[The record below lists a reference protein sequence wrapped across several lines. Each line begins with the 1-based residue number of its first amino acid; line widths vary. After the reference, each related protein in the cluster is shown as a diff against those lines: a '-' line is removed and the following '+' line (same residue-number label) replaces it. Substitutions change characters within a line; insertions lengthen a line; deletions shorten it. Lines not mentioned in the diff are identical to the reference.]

1 MSVFHVHE
9 WLALELIDANVC
21 AVGELIENRDQLVVG
36 SITGRIWIIDPG
48 RAGETK
54 QQLLSCL
61 LEDDLAV
68 GIIDIAIANFIAG
81 LEQNLI
87 AILSPQKLIIYR
99 FTSDRE
105 VHQLNILYEHS
116 NTAIAYNMC
125 IGTFGR
131 STASQICVQDMTC
144 SLMVFEAEN
153 QLFNRSVPLVTA
165 LHPGPIVY
173 LSHSDSI
180 ITASSSGILI
190 SYKYSVLAAAS
201 SGKLGKKIP
210 ANWTL
215 NLGDYP
221 LNLEVI
227 DVAPVQPSI
236 VILCKRTLFC
246 LTHGG
251 TIRFTYRFQSVAI
264 SLFAY
269 HSNQDAYVKLCIS
282 TANRMLLFFKDTILV
297 WAAQLLHDAIQ
308 IRLCT
313 FSAVY
318 RSMLVILS
326 NSRISVSYLGTE
338 PSLFRLPAPQT
349 RFIDFQQRYK
359 ELMELEALIRKK
371 PIEPTEGNISKN
383 SLSLNCSYG
392 SLDFK
397 SQTENLSGEIPSLTL
412 NIELSTEARL
422 VDVKLI
428 CSTAFH
434 TEHKYISF
442 PTIDGSQKL
451 STSIY
456 VLHHPIYD
464 LRCKLYAFSSQFD
477 DMISK
482 EFKMPLN
489 LMCHTVTTQRNAQY
503 KTTIESSTTALDI
516 TELFSEFEAES
527 NTAIGF
533 QPYLSETIISIYS
546 SQKHKRYRIQAD
558 SLDFIYLFTDELI
571 TRILMKQPEAKFNC
585 TLPLDSV
592 LHAIN
597 VYREHEKKK
606 LEEEKELERLC
617 ILLRNVQAT
626 ILTKL
631 KGERPTEIDHMNTL
645 LDYTYQQIL
654 CCVDRLEQLNEMLR
668 SASLSLSAAL
678 NLMYLI
684 TSLKGNPLPLDG
696 NIVNNSG
703 QSIWE
708 RIKWIISAF
717 QSIDLHSD
725 PSFND
730 LRNLL
735 QSFCEGTCGTMPHIH
750 EVTKEEHDDDD
761 IDNDDP
767 QQSDTIV
774 NSQLVGQ
781 GIPCENEGAKINLA
795 EVTRGLVTS
804 PCYHCICKNGIIT
817 CIIEKCES
825 LKSCPVA
832 LNRNNDTCCMK
843 CLHCIHLGI
852 KRNNN
857 QIWTSMQDVCTQISC
872 KAGVITSW
880 RIQCVSNC
888 INGRLLAGFC
898 CGLCLT
904 PIKAQDRC
912 IRCDLVL
919 KQWYHCYRFTCPILN
934 CPISQHIKH
943 PKRCCP
949 ECKNH
954 MVISDGS
961 NITVSNGSHC
971 FFRGLRYQVHD
982 TFRIDPCSRCSCQPG
997 GIICKRFVCP
1007 RKECDMSHIFYKPNV
1022 CCPFCYR
1029 KAKACKRIDIS
1040 GNEIIVEH
1048 GTKWTLNNNC
1058 SNCICINGFIKCK
1071 RMTWPWKR
1079 KYPQERQLKKL
1090 DRSCCHECELKES
1103 SCTIFGDSYYITFDN
1118 YNYSFHQMHNTY
1130 ILTQECSLNGIDPQF
1145 KIIGIRNDEKLSLTW
1160 IGRVIIYITLFN
1172 GTFFTIHLLPK
1183 KIIRENTKIINIP
1196 YVRYNNWPEYR
1207 AFEHPSTGY
1216 IVVSFKLIGL
1226 KVIWDGLWLM
1236 RQFQR

>member
-269 HSNQDAYVKLCIS
+269 HSN
-282 TANRMLLFFKDTILV
+282 TILV

-359 ELMELEALIRKK
+359 ELMELEALIRKNRSNQQK
-371 PIEPTEGNISKN
+371 
-383 SLSLNCSYG
+383 
-392 SLDFK
+392 
-397 SQTENLSGEIPSLTL
+397 QTENLSGEIPSLTL

-442 PTIDGSQKL
+442 PTI
-451 STSIY
+451 
-456 VLHHPIYD
+456 
-464 LRCKLYAFSSQFD
+464 D

-668 SASLSLSAAL
+668 SA
-678 NLMYLI
+678 N
-684 TSLKGNPLPLDG
+684 G

-774 NSQLVGQ
+774 NPLIS

-1040 GNEIIVEH
+1040 GNEIIVEPD
-1048 GTKWTLNNNC
+1048 
-1058 SNCICINGFIKCK
+1058 
-1071 RMTWPWKR
+1071 R
-1079 KYPQERQLKKL
+1079 L
-1090 DRSCCHECELKES
+1090 DEAYSVS
-1103 SCTIFGDSYYITFDN
+1103 WFGVG
-1118 YNYSFHQMHNTY
+1118 
-1130 ILTQECSLNGIDPQF
+1130 L
-1145 KIIGIRNDEKLSLTW
+1145 
-1160 IGRVIIYITLFN
+1160 
-1172 GTFFTIHLLPK
+1172 
-1183 KIIRENTKIINIP
+1183 IIRENTKIINIP

-1226 KVIWDGLWLM
+1226 KVCGLCGNFNGNPNDDLM
-1236 RQFQR
+1236 ISRFLNPSNYFVSYSTRSWTYDIAYTWYQLKKNNSNNARFI